1 MIESVNKLKTPFHEI
16 KFFYQINEE
25 LEFFHFSVQNPGF
38 LFEVTLPKPLLFQT
52 TKYLGA
58 KCLILNVLFKS

>member
-1 MIESVNKLKTPFHEI
+1 MTESVNKLKTPFHEI

-25 LEFFHFSVQNPGF
+25 LEFFPFSVQNPWF
-38 LFEVTLPKPLLFQT
+38 LFEVTLPKPFLFQT